1 MTDSDAVSPQV
12 TEAIKLAQ
20 SGDTDALQSLIA
32 AQKEGFVNEVRDW
45 TGDSL
50 LAVSVWHEHYETAEM
65 LLDLGAKINT
75 VNNNNSSP
83 LHRASYR
90 NNIEL
95 AILLMNHGADY
106 SVRDKTGRRPADV
119 GDRVIR
125 KVIKELQRVS
135 DEETSRLEE
144 IEREK
149 AEEIRYETIAKR
161 QRNAT
166 PVVIS
171 GAKNAKANGT
181 FEPVDEVS
189 CDWPV
194 YSKRGDRDIWLLYL
208 TSRPESIK
216 NNDGTIFEFPVEYS
230 KWVIQCT
237 KDKGGERAFVEF
249 HTESPTFP
257 ELRLE
262 GSNGIVENEAVL
274 GVAVKPQSMLH
285 KALSFRKNK
294 HGNSNAEGL
303 ISIITEEEAGGS
315 RASEMFKLDAAECL
329 LSKTATRSTDDDD
342 LHQGGDKSADEEFI
356 SSAERVAS
364 DEDGTRLLSHAS
376 ARTSSK

>member
-1 MTDSDAVSPQV
+1 LLKT
-12 TEAIKLAQ
+12 Q
-20 SGDTDALQSLIA
+20 S
-32 AQKEGFVNEVRDW
+32 KEFLNETRDW
-45 TGDSL
+45 TGDTL
-50 LAVSVWHEHYETAEM
+50 LAVVVWHEHYETATM
-65 LLDLGAKINT
+65 LLEMGAKINT

-135 DEETSRLEE
+135 DEESSRLEE

-171 GAKNAKANGT
+171 GAKNSKANGT

-194 YSKRGDRDIWLLYL
+194 YSKRGDRDVWLLFL

-216 NNDGTIFEFPVEYS
+216 SSDGTVFEFPVDYS

-249 HTESPTFP
+249 HTETPTYP

-262 GSNGIVENEAVL
+262 GTNG
-274 GVAVKPQSMLH
+274 K
-285 KALSFRKNK
+285 
-294 HGNSNAEGL
+294 
-303 ISIITEEEAGGS
+303 
-315 RASEMFKLDAAECL
+315 D
-329 LSKTATRSTDDDD
+329 
-342 LHQGGDKSADEEFI
+342 
-356 SSAERVAS
+356 
-364 DEDGTRLLSHAS
+364 
-376 ARTSSK
+376 

>member
-1 MTDSDAVSPQV
+1 MLFQS
-12 TEAIKLAQ
+12 EHLRNLLATQ
-20 SGDTDALQSLIA
+20 SKDFLNKT
-32 AQKEGFVNEVRDW
+32 RDW
-45 TGDSL
+45 TGDTL
-50 LAVSVWHEHYETAEM
+50 LAVAVWHEHYETAKM
-65 LLDLGAKINT
+65 LLELGAKINT

-106 SVRDKTGRRPADV
+106 NVRDKTGRRPADV
-119 GDRVIR
+119 GDSVIR

-149 AEEIRYETIAKR
+149 AEEVRYETIAKR

-166 PVVIS
+166 NVVIS
-171 GAKNAKANGT
+171 GAQNHIVNGT
-181 FEPVDEVS
+181 YEPIDEVS

-194 YSKRGDRDIWLLYL
+194 YSKRGDRDMWLLFM

-216 NNDGTIFEFPVEYS
+216 NSNGTIFEFPVTYS

-237 KDKGGERAFVEF
+237 KDKGGDRAFVEF
-249 HTESPTFP
+249 HTTSPSYP

-262 GSNGIVENEAVL
+262 GLNGKYSTLNE
-274 GVAVKPQSMLH
+274 
-285 KALSFRKNK
+285 
-294 HGNSNAEGL
+294 
-303 ISIITEEEAGGS
+303 T
-315 RASEMFKLDAAECL
+315 
-329 LSKTATRSTDDDD
+329 
-342 LHQGGDKSADEEFI
+342 
-356 SSAERVAS
+356 
-364 DEDGTRLLSHAS
+364 
-376 ARTSSK
+376 

>member
-1 MTDSDAVSPQV
+1 MQSDKF
-12 TEAIKLAQ
+12 I
-20 SGDTDALQSLIA
+20 DD
-32 AQKEGFVNEVRDW
+32 VRDW

-50 LAVSVWHEHYETAEM
+50 LAVAVWHEHYETAKM
-65 LLDLGAKINT
+65 LIDLGAKINT

-106 SVRDKTGRRPADV
+106 TARDKTGRRPADV

-149 AEEIRYETIAKR
+149 AEEARYETIAKR

-166 PVVIS
+166 TVIVS
-171 GAKNAKANGT
+171 GAKNNRVNGT
-181 FEPVDEVS
+181 YEPVDEVS

-208 TSRPESIK
+208 TRQPESIK
-216 NNDGTIFEFPVEYS
+216 SNGTVFEFPADYS

-237 KDKGGERAFVEF
+237 KDKGGERAFAEF
-249 HTESPTFP
+249 ECNPPTYP

-262 GSNGIVENEAVL
+262 GSNGEQCDDILNYQCLITFNE
-274 GVAVKPQSMLH
+274 Q
-285 KALSFRKNK
+285 
-294 HGNSNAEGL
+294 E
-303 ISIITEEEAGGS
+303 
-315 RASEMFKLDAAECL
+315 L
-329 LSKTATRSTDDDD
+329 LK
-342 LHQGGDKSADEEFI
+342 I
-356 SSAERVAS
+356 
-364 DEDGTRLLSHAS
+364 
-376 ARTSSK
+376 

>member
-1 MTDSDAVSPQV
+1 MKSAADSVSAEA
-12 TEAIKLAQ
+12 TAAAIKMVQ
-20 SGDTDALQSLIA
+20 TGDTANLHTFLVQQDDDFLNQT
-32 AQKEGFVNEVRDW
+32 RDW
-45 TGDSL
+45 TGDTL
-50 LAVSVWHEHYETAEM
+50 LAVAVWHQQYEVAKM
-65 LLDLGAKINT
+65 LLERGAKINT

-135 DEETSRLEE
+135 DEETCRLEE

-149 AEEIRYETIAKR
+149 AEQIRYETIAKR

-166 PVVIS
+166 TVIIS
-171 GAKNAKANGT
+171 GARNNKVNGT

-208 TSRPESIK
+208 TSKPESIK
-216 NNDGTIFEFPVEYS
+216 SNGTIFEFPAEYS

-237 KDKGGERAFVEF
+237 KDKGGERAFVEL
-249 HTESPTFP
+249 HSDPATYP
-257 ELRLE
+257 ELRPE
-262 GSNGIVENEAVL
+262 GSNGKTGQKTCNTTKHYTIPNNTIPYHTIPYHTIPYHTIPYHAVQYY
-274 GVAVKPQSMLH
+274 AIQ
-285 KALSFRKNK
+285 
-294 HGNSNAEGL
+294 
-303 ISIITEEEAGGS
+303 
-315 RASEMFKLDAAECL
+315 
-329 LSKTATRSTDDDD
+329 
-342 LHQGGDKSADEEFI
+342 
-356 SSAERVAS
+356 
-364 DEDGTRLLSHAS
+364 
-376 ARTSSK
+376 